1 MSTDALGSLMS
12 GGGVPAAGT
21 ATTDVRPSSGKA
33 TAALVLG
40 IVGLLLVPI
49 VCSTLAIIFGALA
62 MGDTSKDP
70 QLQGRGQAI
79 AGLVLGIVGLVAGVL
94 LFMALMGG
102 SDSGSGY

>member
-1 MSTDALGSLMS
+1 MATDAIGSLMS
-12 GGGVPAAGT
+12 GGGVPAPDAT
-21 ATTDVRPSSGKA
+21 ATASGPSSGKA

-94 LFMALMGG
+94 LFMALVG
-102 SDSGSGY
+102 SGSGSSY